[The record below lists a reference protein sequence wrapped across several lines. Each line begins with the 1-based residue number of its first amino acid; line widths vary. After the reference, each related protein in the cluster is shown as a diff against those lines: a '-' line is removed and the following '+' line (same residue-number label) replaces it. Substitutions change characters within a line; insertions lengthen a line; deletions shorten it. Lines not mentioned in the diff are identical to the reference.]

1 MYVPTCFCKSTF
13 LFVFVFSRGQGE
25 AERVMEYAEAEM
37 LGVKM
42 KTQNKWMKLPAE
54 QKTNTGRDGD
64 LKEVHKM

>member
-1 MYVPTCFCKSTF
+1 MCLHAFVKALSCLF
-13 LFVFVFSRGQGE
+13 LFFHEVRVE

>member
-13 LFVFVFSRGQGE
+13 LFVFVFSRGQGK

-64 LKEVHKM
+64 LKEVHKI